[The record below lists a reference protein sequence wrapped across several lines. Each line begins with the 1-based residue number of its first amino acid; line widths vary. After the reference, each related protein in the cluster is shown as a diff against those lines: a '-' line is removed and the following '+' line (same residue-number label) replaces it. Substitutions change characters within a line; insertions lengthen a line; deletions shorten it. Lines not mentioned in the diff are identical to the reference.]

1 MGKAKGVRI
10 GEYEI
15 QVKTITAQ
23 EWQEANKTA
32 KQFEQNLSKE
42 SCPTKTKFNKMQ
54 QPKYKNK

>member
-1 MGKAKGVRI
+1 MNKLI
-10 GEYEI
+10 
-15 QVKTITAQ
+15 KTLLNDKTTVTAQ

-54 QPKYKNK
+54 